1 MIIFELI
8 NLKGHFM
15 VKASM
20 KDFDIFEQQFIELLG
35 EFQSIST
42 SETRLRE
49 AVRTEST
56 RAEAAEAARE
66 SAVRAASEARSSAAA
81 AAASAT
87 QAAAALAKAQDD
99 LTGLKMQL
107 ELVERQRTLLEERC
121 TEITTQVGCLER
133 ELQQL
138 RPLQSAHAALQR
150 QYVELQERICSATEE
165 ARKES
170 SRLEAELRRV
180 ERCASGGSEI
190 RERARLA
197 AAAHARERKLAAAE
211 LQHATRELRQANA
224 EIARLG
230 ALVAE
235 LQLRATHTTE
245 SKPCIDESETVLEL
259 RAALEAERAGTSRL
273 EIALASAL
281 SDNAA
286 LAASMHASDNTPT
299 KTQRSAGSTPP
310 MGSSA
315 ICPIDSFLAD

>member
-1 MIIFELI
+1 
-8 NLKGHFM
+8 
-15 VKASM
+15 M
-20 KDFDIFEQQFIELLG
+20 KDFEIFEQQFIELLG
-35 EFQSIST
+35 EFQSITT
-42 SETRLRE
+42 SESRLRE
-49 AVRTEST
+49 AVRSEST

-66 SAVRAASEARSSAAA
+66 SAERAAAEARSSATA

-87 QAAAALAKAQDD
+87 QAAAALAKAQDEF
-99 LTGLKMQL
+99 TGIKMQL

-121 TEITTQVGCLER
+121 TEMTTQVGCLER

-138 RPLQSAHAALQR
+138 RPLQNLHASLQR
-150 QYVELQERICSATEE
+150 QYLELQDRIHAATED

-197 AAAHARERKLAAAE
+197 AAAHARDRKLAAAE
-211 LQHATRELRQANA
+211 LQHTTRELRNANA

-235 LQLRATHTTE
+235 LQLRVAHGTE
-245 SKPCIDESETVLEL
+245 SKLWNNESETVAEL
-259 RAALEAERAGTSRL
+259 RAALDAERAGSSRL

-286 LAASMHASDNTPT
+286 LAASLHANDNSPT
-299 KTQRSAGSTPP
+299 KTQRDPTPP
-310 MGSSA
+310 VGTA
-315 ICPIDSFLAD
+315 TNICPIDSFLAE

>member
-1 MIIFELI
+1 
-8 NLKGHFM
+8 
-15 VKASM
+15 M
-20 KDFDIFEQQFIELLG
+20 KDFEIFEQQFIELLG
-35 EFQSIST
+35 EFQSITT
-42 SETRLRE
+42 SESRLRE
-49 AVRTEST
+49 AVRSEST

-66 SAVRAASEARSSAAA
+66 SAERAAAEARSSATA

-87 QAAAALAKAQDD
+87 QAAAALAKAQDEF
-99 LTGLKMQL
+99 TGIKMQL

-121 TEITTQVGCLER
+121 TEMTTQVGCLER

-138 RPLQSAHAALQR
+138 RPLQNFHASLQR
-150 QYVELQERICSATEE
+150 QYLELQDRIHAATED

-211 LQHATRELRQANA
+211 LQHTTRELRNANA

-235 LQLRATHTTE
+235 LQLRVAHGTE
-245 SKPCIDESETVLEL
+245 SKLWNNESETVAEL
-259 RAALEAERAGTSRL
+259 RAALDAERAGSSRL

-286 LAASMHASDNTPT
+286 LAASLHANDNSPT
-299 KTQRSAGSTPP
+299 KTQRDPTPP
-310 MGSSA
+310 VGTA
-315 ICPIDSFLAD
+315 TNICPIDSFLAE